1 MSEVTKLLNVHEVAQ
16 ALGLSES
23 ATYRLIKSGA
33 IKTTRIGR
41 AIRVSV
47 AQLNTFI
54 DNSVE
59 NSIKRSGITTE
70 VIWQLFSVSKYPH
83 RHSGVSSSSVS

>member
-33 IKTTRIGR
+33 LKTTRIGR

-59 NSIKRSGITTE
+59 N
-70 VIWQLFSVSKYPH
+70 
-83 RHSGVSSSSVS
+83 